1 MLAIRNFDEV
11 NNYVKNKRSV
21 DFQVYFG
28 DMDLPEKDKEK
39 RIALAKKMEECFL
52 VVMAILFSVQQYDG
66 TNYELARTQFV
77 YQYRT
82 AISGFVTLDEYM
94 DNYIQN
100 ISYQIIESVQNN
112 PDDPFYVSPDRA
124 KYLAENEANTSLNH
138 QDFVDA
144 IAAGKTRKK
153 WVDIRDDRERPD
165 HRKVG
170 GTIKTITEPF
180 LVGDSIMDY
189 PKDTSYGANANQI
202 VNCRCTIKYI

>member
-21 DFQVYFG
+21 DFQEYFG

-100 ISYQIIESVQNN
+100 ILIE
-112 PDDPFYVSPDRA
+112 
-124 KYLAENEANTSLNH
+124 T
-138 QDFVDA
+138 
-144 IAAGKTRKK
+144 
-153 WVDIRDDRERPD
+153 
-165 HRKVG
+165 
-170 GTIKTITEPF
+170 
-180 LVGDSIMDY
+180 
-189 PKDTSYGANANQI
+189 
-202 VNCRCTIKYI
+202 C

>member
-1 MLAIRNFDEV
+1 
-11 NNYVKNKRSV
+11 
-21 DFQVYFG
+21 
-28 DMDLPEKDKEK
+28 
-39 RIALAKKMEECFL
+39 
-52 VVMAILFSVQQYDG
+52 
-66 TNYELARTQFV
+66 
-77 YQYRT
+77 
-82 AISGFVTLDEYM
+82 M

-170 GTIKTITEPF
+170 GTIKPITEPF

-189 PKDTSYGANANQI
+189 PKDTSYGASANQI

>member
-21 DFQVYFG
+21 DLQEYFG
-28 DMDLPEKDKEK
+28 DMDLPD
-39 RIALAKKMEECFL
+39 
-52 VVMAILFSVQQYDG
+52 
-66 TNYELARTQFV
+66 
-77 YQYRT
+77 
-82 AISGFVTLDEYM
+82 
-94 DNYIQN
+94 

-112 PDDPFYVSPDRA
+112 PDDPFYVAPDRA

-170 GTIKTITEPF
+170 GTIKPITEPF

-189 PKDTSYGANANQI
+189 PKDTSYGASANQI

>member
-1 MLAIRNFDEV
+1 MYIN
-11 NNYVKNKRSV
+11 
-21 DFQVYFG
+21 
-28 DMDLPEKDKEK
+28 
-39 RIALAKKMEECFL
+39 IALR
-52 VVMAILFSVQQYDG
+52 YP
-66 TNYELARTQFV
+66 
-77 YQYRT
+77 
-82 AISGFVTLDEYM
+82 GFVTLDEYM

-170 GTIKTITEPF
+170 GTIKPITEPF

-189 PKDTSYGANANQI
+189 PKDTSYGGKCQS
-202 VNCRCTIKYI
+202 NCQLPMHN

>member
-21 DFQVYFG
+21 DLQEYFG

-66 TNYELARTQFV
+66 TNYELARMQFV

-100 ISYQIIESVQNN
+100 ISYQIID

-170 GTIKTITEPF
+170 GTIKPITEPF

-189 PKDTSYGANANQI
+189 PKDTSYGASANQI